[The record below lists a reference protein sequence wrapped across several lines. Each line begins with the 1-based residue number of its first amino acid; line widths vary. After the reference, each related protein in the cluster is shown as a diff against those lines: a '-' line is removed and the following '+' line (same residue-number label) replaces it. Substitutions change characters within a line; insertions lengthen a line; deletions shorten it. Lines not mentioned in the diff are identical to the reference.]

1 MDIAKILQNFN
12 VIEGR
17 TSPVSTRTGL
27 TPQQKSVNQLPALFR
42 PKKISV
48 LTNKNDP
55 QHPTAGHFVG
65 DDIDVAQTPLE
76 EAMRNVEEDMIQKTR
91 ADLKQYLDMLSKKT
105 QENNELV
112 KQAKDVVEKSLTQ
125 DHQEPVEEDPTES
138 PPPTSPPESRPN
150 VQSDSG
156 SIPIKT
162 MTLEDGKILEIHG
175 DEQQGFRVGYQN
187 RFINRRFKNIDDAA
201 MAVDIFRSRHRKNLP
216 NADYIEE
223 R

>member
-1 MDIAKILQNFN
+1 
-12 VIEGR
+12 
-17 TSPVSTRTGL
+17 
-27 TPQQKSVNQLPALFR
+27 
-42 PKKISV
+42 
-48 LTNKNDP
+48 
-55 QHPTAGHFVG
+55 
-65 DDIDVAQTPLE
+65 LE